1 MYGAEADP
9 YGYAPPAGNP
19 AAAQAFPGDAL
30 YGRGAYP
37 TTAAKRPEASS
48 DDIGSPAGPTPRQG
62 YPAPPEPKYDDV
74 QNTGLQPATARTSP
88 PAAQV
93 PSSAA
98 PPARRDRDSEPR
110 ERERERDHRDH
121 RPRRPEP
128 ERDDKHADRNRHR
141 HR

>member
-30 YGRGAYP
+30 YGR
-37 TTAAKRPEASS
+37 
-48 DDIGSPAGPTPRQG
+48 GPTPRQG